1 MPTLVL
7 TDKCRLY
14 LISATFSLIAI
25 RDCNNTPCCTLIDQC
40 RTNSVHGPGHQD
52 SNLRQRSH
60 RSVPKQTIAKQQQ
73 ETTEVLTAKSRRGAR
88 PRGSGG
94 PDTDTN
100 SRTGPP
106 LKSGAAASGN
116 SSRESLLDL
125 NSLRPLSSSSADYYL
140 PLLFHEPQIDENA
153 CPNQYYSVA
162 NRPCWR
168 TCRKHEPI
176 SKKCRPHNTR
186 Q

>member
-1 MPTLVL
+1 MYPIEVL
-7 TDKCRLY
+7 TGRPPGPDDAAHRP
-14 LISATFSLIAI
+14 
-25 RDCNNTPCCTLIDQC
+25 TPTV
-40 RTNSVHGPGHQD
+40 SGPGGLT
-52 SNLRQRSH
+52 SGWG
-60 RSVPKQTIAKQQQ
+60 VPKQTVVKQQQ
-73 ETTEVLTAKSRRGAR
+73 ETTEVLTAKSRTRGAR

-94 PDTDTN
+94 PDTETN

-125 NSLRPLSSSSADYYL
+125 NSLRPSPSSSADYL

-153 CPNQYYSVA
+153 CPDQYYRVA